1 MERDLE
7 QQRTEVN
14 QLIQNIEAFKPTLD
28 SVNRNVDNAIIAAR
42 EFAFEYKLEEES
54 SSKSYSYRSQT

>member
-14 QLIQNIEAFKPTLD
+14 KLIDNIEAFKPTLD
-28 SVNRNVDNAIIAAR
+28 DVNRNVDNAILKSR
-42 EFAFEYKLEEES
+42 EFVDAYTLEEES
-54 SSKSYSYRSQT
+54 SKHYDNK